1 MTISRGRAQA
11 ATGQAGKH
19 EPLTELAAGIGA
31 TLVSRRRRSW
41 QWTWL
46 LPLSNCTPPGE
57 KERGWELQSS
67 SPTPTSHLRECGL
80 RATEFFTSP
89 SEKTATLHKLGMC
102 SRIRCGPTRYILSR
116 GLFRGLS
123 HRTLCEEL
131 ERNSRVTQPPVGI
144 QLKRS
149 FSV

>member
-67 SPTPTSHLRECGL
+67 SPTPTCICVNVG
-80 RATEFFTSP
+80 
-89 SEKTATLHKLGMC
+89 
-102 SRIRCGPTRYILSR
+102 CGPRSFLHLHLKRPRRYTNWGCAAGFAAARQGIFCPEGCSEVSLI
-116 GLFRGLS
+116 GL
-123 HRTLCEEL
+123 CVK
-131 ERNSRVTQPPVGI
+131 NSREIRVSLRP
-144 QLKRS
+144 LS
-149 FSV
+149 ECS